1 MAKEETVAVEPE
13 QPKGKGKKKL
23 LIIIALAV
31 VVLLVLAAGA
41 VLLLTPK
48 PGADGKHGAEVAAE
62 DEHPP
67 VYEKLESF
75 TVNLAD
81 GETYLQVEIHLQV
94 ADASV
99 QEKLKQHMPEVRD
112 AIIRLL
118 SSKNA
123 EELSVLEGKDKLA
136 TDVQKQL
143 NDILRAESPAKGVKK
158 VLFNAF
164 IIQ

>member
-1 MAKEETVAVEPE
+1 MAKEETVAAEPE

-23 LIIIALAV
+23 LIIIVLAV
-31 VVLLVLAAGA
+31 VVLSVLAVVA
-41 VLLLTPK
+41 VLLLSPK
-48 PGADGKHGAEVAAE
+48 PDAKHGAEVAAE
-62 DEHPP
+62 EEHPP
-67 VYEKLESF
+67 IYEKLESF

-94 ADASV
+94 ADPTV

-136 TDVQKQL
+136 GDVQKQL
-143 NDILRAESPAKGVKK
+143 NDILRAESAAKGVKK